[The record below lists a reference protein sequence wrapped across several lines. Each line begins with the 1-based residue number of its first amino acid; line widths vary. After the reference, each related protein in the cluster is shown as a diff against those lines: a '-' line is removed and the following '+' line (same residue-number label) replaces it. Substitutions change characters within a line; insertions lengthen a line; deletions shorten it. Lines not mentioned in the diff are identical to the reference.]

1 MGNLF
6 GWVLLAVSV
15 MAVVGIIVYAVSQA
29 EIKMAVRGTKSVSDS
44 AAEGMPDQQT
54 LERMKHLPPELR
66 RTDVNLR
73 TECERLME
81 EGAFEQ
87 AIILLLGHQL
97 LLLDSNGMLRL
108 SRGKTNGR
116 YVRETR
122 THQEACAD
130 WLRQTAD
137 AFEQSYFG
145 RHEIPADVFGQ
156 LWRQNQSLEA
166 ATQSLGAAK

>member
-6 GWVLLAVSV
+6 GWVLLAASV
-15 MAVVGIIVYAVSQA
+15 MAIVGAIVYGVSRA
-29 EIKMAVRGTKSVSDS
+29 ELSLNERKRAGSSEST
-44 AAEGMPDQQT
+44 ATELPDEQT
-54 LERMKHLPPELR
+54 LERIKHLPPELR

-73 TECERLME
+73 TECERLIGE
-81 EGAFEQ
+81 SQYEQ

-97 LLLDSNGMLRL
+97 LLLDRYGLLRL

-122 THQEACAD
+122 THDESIAR
-130 WLRQTAD
+130 WLRETTD

-145 RHEIPADVFGQ
+145 RHEIGGDVIQ
-156 LWRQNQSLEA
+156 ELWRQNELLESTVQA
-166 ATQSLGAAK
+166 LGAAK